1 MIRRLDAM
9 LAWLGRAWMDASCR
23 LVHYRSACC
32 L

>member
-9 LAWLGRAWMDASCR
+9 LAWLDRAWMDASCR
-23 LVHYRSACC
+23 LATYRFACC